1 MTATHERR
9 IPALL
14 LAGCLAAAP
23 LAFAPPLSAQG
34 EAEPEAGAPGDEP
47 EGAVADAEALDFLG
61 FEEDTLGIEEIIVT
75 ARKREESLQDIPISI
90 SAFSEADLSRAGTV
104 GLEDIAA
111 LTTNLS
117 YEGFSTAGNAG
128 QPIIRGLSSN
138 FATARIQNVGIFMD
152 GLYLQQQGMFDP
164 GLADVARVEVVKGP
178 QNALYGRNA
187 FAGAVNYVTRSPSD
201 TLATDVTVTLG
212 SNERNDI
219 KLFLGGPL
227 GTDTLLGKISW
238 AQSRF
243 DGHTKNDH
251 PNSHVDVDGPSTHGN
266 AGGYD
271 NSTWSVGLDWLPIED
286 LAFSASYYEN
296 DVEREMNPFYTLVGA
311 NAERAGYTT
320 FNDLN
325 CNRAERSQVGP
336 FPSPLTP
343 QVTGNTLW
351 CGKVPDRHPGPGKAN
366 SIRTSNF
373 TPATEHA
380 NPDTREAGAVL
391 IDPRGIGLVA
401 QSEIFVFHIEWDASP
416 DINVNYLFGQVKYEG
431 FSNGGAVDRDPLAGS
446 NGYYSVDASNPR
458 DITGD
463 DLSPYNLFSG
473 RPISTLETTSH
484 ELRVDWSG
492 LDQLALRGGFY
503 YSAVEDEEY
512 FKEWQAPL
520 NGVAPLSEEGRI
532 FLVNP
537 EDNVITNVPGVV
549 MITARESDQRRAEPD
564 ASPAEHSAYKDTI
577 LALFGSLTYTPNER
591 LRVTLETRWSQENK
605 DIRRLS
611 PALNNFDRRVLCE
624 AGASDAC
631 TAAVTQIERNPTGE
645 ERFDYWAPRAILEYT
660 PSFAF
665 GDALLYASAAQGI
678 KTGGFNNAVHPDQ
691 LSYKEETNWTFE
703 LGGKFNLADNRVQL
717 NLAAYRVDWTD
728 MQVRETQLD
737 LQGNPIVGS
746 NFATGN
752 IGGASALGIELDGI
766 FVVNDYLNLLFGFSQ
781 TRPEYD
787 DGSIY
792 QPGLRTIGCSTE
804 PGAPLPCHPDTVG
817 TDDLVGIAEIGGN
830 TLSRTPEQQAYLGF
844 DLDVPLAG
852 NWRLFARGDA
862 NYQSEQYV
870 SPLNA
875 AWTDTRTLLNG
886 TIGLGRGPFEIFFWG
901 RNLADLEYVGGVFQV
916 NFINQN
922 VVALGARRTYGVT
935 ASYRF

>member
-1 MTATHERR
+1 MIARYEGR

-14 LAGCLAAAP
+14 LACCLGAAP
-23 LAFAPPLSAQG
+23 FALAPPLSAQG
-34 EAEPEAGAPGDEP
+34 EAGPGGEAETQ
-47 EGAVADAEALDFLG
+47 EAEAEAQGFPG

-138 FATARIQNVGIFMD
+138 FATARIQNVGVFMD

-187 FAGAVNYVTRSPSD
+187 FAGAVNYVTRSPSEE
-201 TLATDVTVTLG
+201 LSAEVTATLG

-219 KLFLGGPL
+219 KLFLSGPL
-227 GTDTLLGKISW
+227 FTDTLLAKASW

-243 DGHTKNDH
+243 DGHTENDH
-251 PNSHVDVDGPSTHGN
+251 PNAHVDVEGPSTHGN

-271 NSTWSVGLDWLPIED
+271 NSTWSVGLDWLLIED
-286 LAFSASYYEN
+286 LAFSVSYYEN
-296 DVEREMNPFYTLVGA
+296 EVEREMNPFYTLVGA

-325 CNRAERSQVGP
+325 CNRSVRSQVGP
-336 FPSPLTP
+336 QPSPLTP

-351 CGKVPDRHPGPGKAN
+351 CGKVPDRHPGAGKPN

-373 TPATEHA
+373 TPAVEHA
-380 NPDTREAGAVL
+380 NPDTREAGAMLV
-391 IDPRGIGLVA
+391 DPRGIGLVA
-401 QSEIFVFHIEWDASP
+401 ESEIFVFHIEWDANP
-416 DINVNYLFGQVKYEG
+416 DLSINYLFGQVKYEG

-446 NGYYSVDASNPR
+446 NGYYAVDTSNLR
-458 DITGD
+458 DISGD
-463 DLSPYNLFSG
+463 DLTPYNLFSG

-492 LDQLALRGGFY
+492 WDRLALRGGFY

-520 NGVAPLSEEGRI
+520 NGTASLSEAGRLY
-532 FLVNP
+532 LVNP
-537 EDNVITNVPGVV
+537 EDNPLVDLPFIKITS
-549 MITARESDQRRAEPD
+549 RESELRRAEPD

-577 LALFGSLTYTPNER
+577 LALFGSVTYTHSETMR
-591 LRVTLETRWSQENK
+591 LTLEARWSQENK
-605 DIRRLS
+605 DIRRIS

-624 AGASDAC
+624 IGASDAC
-631 TAAVTQIERNPTGE
+631 TAAVTQLERNQTGE
-645 ERFDYWAPRAILEYT
+645 ERFDYWAPRAIFEYT
-660 PSFAF
+660 PGFAF
-665 GDALLYASAAQGI
+665 GDALLYASAAHGI

-691 LSYKEETNWTFE
+691 LAYDEETNWTFE
-703 LGGKFNLADNRVQL
+703 IGGKFNLADNRVQL
-717 NLAAYRVDWTD
+717 NLAAYMIDWTD

-737 LQGNPIVGS
+737 LDGNPIVGS

-752 IGGASALGIELDGI
+752 IGGANALGIEIDGI
-766 FVVNDYLNLLFGFSQ
+766 FVLSDYLNLLFGFSQ

-787 DGSIY
+787 DGAVY

-804 PGAPLPCHPDTVG
+804 PGAPLPCDPDTVG
-817 TDDLVGIAEIGGN
+817 TDDVVGIAKIGGN

-844 DLDVPLAG
+844 DLDMPLAG

-875 AWTDTRTLLNG
+875 AWTDSRTLLNG
-886 TIGLGRGPFEIFFWG
+886 TLGVARGPLELFFWG
-901 RNLADLEYVGGVFQV
+901 RNLTDLEYVGGVFQV

-922 VVALGARRTYGVT
+922 VVALGARRTYGIT

>member
-1 MTATHERR
+1 MIATHEGR

-14 LAGCLAAAP
+14 LACCLGAAP
-23 LAFAPPLSAQG
+23 FALAPPLSAQG
-34 EAEPEAGAPGDEP
+34 EAGSEATAPGGET
-47 EGAVADAEALDFLG
+47 ESADLEAEALDFLG
-61 FEEDTLGIEEIIVT
+61 FEEDALGIEEIIVT

-90 SAFSEADLSRAGTV
+90 SAFSQADLARAGTV

-138 FATARIQNVGIFMD
+138 FATARIQNVGVFMD

-187 FAGAVNYVTRSPSD
+187 FAGAVNYVTRSPAD

-219 KLFLGGPL
+219 KLFLSGPL
-227 GTDTLLGKISW
+227 GTDTLLGKVSW

-243 DGHTKNDH
+243 DGHTENNH
-251 PNSHVDVDGPSTHGN
+251 PNSHIDVEGPSTHGN

-286 LAFSASYYEN
+286 LSFSASFYEN

-325 CNRAERSQVGP
+325 CNPSARSQVGP
-336 FPSPLTP
+336 FVTAQTP

-351 CGKVPDRHPGPGKAN
+351 CGKIPDRHPGAGKAN
-366 SIRTSNF
+366 SVNDSNPD
-373 TPATEHA
+373 TPAVHS
-380 NPDTREAGAVL
+380 NPDTREAGAMLV
-391 IDPRGIGLVA
+391 DPRGIGLVA
-401 QSEIFVFHIEWDASP
+401 ESEIFIFHIEWDASP
-416 DINVNYLFGQVKYEG
+416 DININYLFGQVKYEG

-446 NGYYSVDASNPR
+446 NGYYGASLAAGFEN
-458 DITGD
+458 
-463 DLSPYNLFSG
+463 LSPYNLFSG

-492 LDQLALRGGFY
+492 WDRLALRGGFY

-520 NGVAPLSEEGRI
+520 NGAAPLSEEGRLY
-532 FLVNP
+532 LVNP
-537 EDNVITNVPGVV
+537 TRVGV
-549 MITARESDQRRAEPD
+549 TLESEQRRAEPD

-577 LALFGSLTYTPNER
+577 LALFGSLTYTHTET
-591 LRVTLETRWSQENK
+591 LQFTLETRWSQENK
-605 DIRRLS
+605 DIRRIS

-624 AGASDAC
+624 AGASNAC
-631 TAAVTQIERNPTGE
+631 TAAVEQLERNRTGD
-645 ERFDYWAPRAILEYT
+645 ERFAYWAPRAIVEYT
-660 PSFAF
+660 PPLAF
-665 GDALLYASAAQGI
+665 GDALLYASAAHGI
-678 KTGGFNNAVHPDQ
+678 KTGGFNNAVHPEQ
-691 LSYKEETNWTFE
+691 LTYDEETNWTFE

-717 NLAAYRVDWTD
+717 NVAAYLVDWED

-737 LQGNPIVGS
+737 LDGNPIVGS

-752 IGGASALGIELDGI
+752 IGGATALGIEIDGI
-766 FVVNDYLNLLFGFSQ
+766 FVLSDYLNLLFGFSQ

-787 DGSIY
+787 DGAVY
-792 QPGLRTIGCSTE
+792 QPGVRTIGCSTD
-804 PGAPLPCHPDTVG
+804 PGAPLPCDPDTLGG
-817 TDDLVGIAEIGGN
+817 TLADREGIANVGGN

-852 NWRLFARGDA
+852 RWRLFARGDA

-875 AWTDTRTLLNG
+875 AWTDSRTLLNG
-886 TIGLGRGPFEIFFWG
+886 TIGVSGGPFEFFFWG
-901 RNLADLEYVGGVFQV
+901 RNLTDLEYVGGVFQV